1 MFRITSSGGG
11 MGSGEVWA
19 LILAAGEGTRL
30 SSLTTTPS
38 GLTVPKQFCSLHGGV
53 SLLEETLSRAEAIAP
68 RRRLLAVV
76 ADRHRRWWEAPL
88 WSLPLANVIVQPEN
102 KGTAVG
108 LLLPL
113 LHLAQRD
120 PDATVVVLPS
130 DHFVRDESVL
140 TRALHHATRLARAD
154 REHAYMLGIMPDE
167 IDPELGYI
175 VPGERTPQAA
185 AAVHQFVEKPAFAIA
200 RSLIDTG
207 ALVNMFILAAS
218 VRVLLHLY
226 SKRYPD
232 LIARLTDAVR
242 QDADRTHDAP
252 ATQQLYAALPT
263 LDFSRDVLEGQESAL
278 RLVTVR
284 SCGWSDLG
292 TPQRVADTL
301 NRYRDRRQTG
311 PVVSHPAYLSL
322 ADQHSRQQFSIAAPA
337 HS

>member
-88 WSLPLANVIVQPEN
+88 WSLPPLNIIVQPEN

-113 LHLAQRD
+113 LHLAQRN
-120 PDATVVVLPS
+120 PTATVVVLPA
-130 DHFVRDESVL
+130 DHFVRDEAVL
-140 TRALHHATRLARAD
+140 AQSLQHAARLAHAD
-154 REHAYMLGIMPDE
+154 HQHVYLLGLVPE
-167 IDPELGYI
+167 RIDPELGYI
-175 VPGERTPQAA
+175 VPEGRTRLG
-185 AAVHQFVEKPAFAIA
+185 VSHVRRFFEKPAFDIA
-200 RSLIDTG
+200 SRLIDTG
-207 ALVNMFILAAS
+207 ALWNVFILAAS
-218 VRVLLHLY
+218 VRALLGLY
-226 SKRYPD
+226 TKRFPD
-232 LIARLTDAVR
+232 LIARMTAAVE
-242 QDADRTHDAP
+242 QDGLRTHDALG
-252 ATQQLYAALPT
+252 AERLYSGLPT
-263 LDFSRDVLEGQESAL
+263 VDFSRDVLEGQEAAL
-278 RLVTVR
+278 RVLSVPA
-284 SCGWSDLG
+284 CGWSDLG
-292 TPQRVADTL
+292 TPQRVAETL
-301 NRYRDRRQTG
+301 SGYRDRRE
-311 PVVSHPAYLSL
+311 PAPIVHHAAYLSL
-322 ADQHSRQQFSIAAPA
+322 ADQHSRQQLSNCAPA